1 MMAFD
6 GFSFSFFEGS
16 GFRRLSGALQSQA
29 GLVANRS
36 KVVAWIDETA
46 ARIRSFIA
54 AELQNRM
61 FTISADIASRFGH
74 RILGVMAQFLDCGKV
89 IHRVLAIMPL
99 TNRHT
104 AINIADEIKLVLA
117 VYDREICEAYSFGVD
132 NAINMVNAG
141 YLLSETQR
149 ERLREFL
156 ESLQKSVGYESEDSD
171 LLLAGY
177 GMYLIFFSPRRS
189 CKKGRKNCKQT
200 MRAAHTQC
208 KCSLE

>member
-1 MMAFD
+1 M
-6 GFSFSFFEGS
+6 
-16 GFRRLSGALQSQA
+16 L
-29 GLVANRS
+29 
-36 KVVAWIDETA
+36 AWIDEAA
-46 ARIRSFIA
+46 ARISSAIA

-74 RILGVMAQFLDCGKV
+74 RILGVWTQCFDCGKI

-177 GMYLIFFSPRRS
+177 RMYLIFFSPRRS